1 MDFSSSHLSRDIQL
15 NPESTKRDSN
25 KSLSVLYC
33 NLNSIA
39 SNNVLN
45 FSL

>member
-1 MDFSSSHLSRDIQL
+1 MDFPSSYLGGNIHV
-15 NPESTKRDSN
+15 NTESTKHDFN
-25 KSLSVLYC
+25 KCLSVLYC

-39 SNNVLN
+39 SNLN